1 MPDSQHVN
9 RKPKEQVTQNR
20 LISMDEVIGATSTGG
35 RETGLPVQREGD
47 VRHNDTLTILVVDDE
62 PDLELLIRQRFRR
75 AIRSGHYHF
84 LFARDGIEAL
94 ARLAEDRHVDLV
106 LSDINMPHM
115 DGLRLLAEIA
125 ALERLLKVVIV
136 SAYGDMSNIRTA
148 MNRGAFDFVT
158 KPIDFVDLEATIDKA
173 RRELNAV
180 RSAFSSREELTAIQR
195 ELEIASRIQLSSL
208 PTTFPAFPDRNE
220 FDIYA
225 TMIPARE
232 VGGDFYDFFLIDDDR
247 LGFSLGD
254 VSGKGIGAAF
264 FMAVTQ
270 TMLRATAL
278 QGLPPEVCVTH
289 VNRVL
294 YPVSTSNM
302 FVTLVYGVLD
312 LTSGA
317 LDYVAAGHQP
327 PYLLRGGSVMELERT
342 GGIGLCLVSDFAFEA
357 RRARLERGDS
367 LVLFT
372 DGVTEAKDAARDLFS
387 ERRLTDCLGRSNGAT
402 AAEQVRDVLR
412 AVDAFTDGA
421 VQADDITLLSLTY
434 MGA

>member
-1 MPDSQHVN
+1 MDGV
-9 RKPKEQVTQNR
+9 
-20 LISMDEVIGATSTGG
+20 ISATSTAGQ
-35 RETGLPVQREGD
+35 ETGVPVQRESSIRPDGS
-47 VRHNDTLTILVVDDE
+47 LTILVVDDE

-84 LFARDGIEAL
+84 IFARDGIEAL
-94 ARLAEDRHVDLV
+94 ACLAEDRHVDLV

-115 DGLRLLAEIA
+115 DGLRLLSEIA

-158 KPIDFVDLEATIDKA
+158 KPIDFGDLEATIDKA
-173 RRELNAV
+173 RRELNTV
-180 RSAFSSREELTAIQR
+180 RSAFSSREELMAIQR

-208 PTTFPAFPDRNE
+208 PSTFPAFPDRDE

-302 FVTLVYGVLD
+302 FVTAIYGVLNIK
-312 LTSGA
+312 SGT

-327 PYLLRGGSVMELERT
+327 PFLLRGDSVTELDRT
-342 GGIGLCLVSDFAFEA
+342 GGIGMCLTRDFTFEA
-357 RRARLERGDS
+357 RSVHLEPNDRI
-367 LVLFT
+367 VMFT
-372 DGVTEAKDAARDLFS
+372 DGVTEAKDGDNELFS
-387 ERRLTDCLGRSNGAT
+387 ESRVIDCLQQSNGSS

-412 AVDAFTDGA
+412 AVEDFTDGSP
-421 VQADDITLLSLTY
+421 QADDITLLALSY
-434 MGA
+434 H